1 MGNEFPPRI
10 GISARLRPG
19 IAAAV
24 GNTRK
29 DLLGAERNLVD
40 LVAERGGLPLILAH
54 PSSFGRAA
62 LRRLASRM
70 VDSIEALLLQGGGDL
85 APQWYGAGAAAGAA
99 GDLARDEFE
108 LALLEAALVAGKP
121 VLGICRG
128 CQLLNVAHGGSLF
141 RDLQTERA
149 QGISHSDRQRYDD
162 YSHGVRLAPAGV
174 LAACYGRDQ
183 GQVTSAHSQGIAA
196 LAGGLCA
203 EAWCSEDGLIEAL
216 RSDSGW
222 AVGVQWHPELQR
234 DKPAL
239 LPPAP
244 LFDAFLAAV
253 AAPQRDFRNRVC
265 TWP

>member
-10 GISARLRPG
+10 GISARLRTG
-19 IAAAV
+19 IAQAA
-24 GNTRK
+24 GNSRK

-54 PSSFGRAA
+54 PSAFARSA
-62 LRRLASRM
+62 LRRLA
-70 VDSIEALLLQGGGDL
+70 VQLVEGIDGLLLQGGGDL
-85 APQWYGAGAAAGAA
+85 APQWYGGAAAASG

-128 CQLLNVAHGGSLF
+128 CQLLNIAHGGSLF
-141 RDLQTERA
+141 HDVQAERA
-149 QGISHSDRQRYDD
+149 SSICHSDRLRYDD
-162 YSHGVRLAPAGV
+162 YSHGVSLAPAGL
-174 LAACYGRDQ
+174 LAACYGRER
-183 GQVTSAHSQGIAA
+183 GQVTSAHSQGVAR
-196 LAGGLCA
+196 LGGGLTA
-203 EAWCSEDGLIEAL
+203 EARCSEDGLVEAL

-222 AVGVQWHPELQR
+222 ALGVQWHPELQR

-244 LFDAFLAAV
+244 LFDAFLQAV
-253 AAPQRDFRNRVC
+253 APPQAQFRNRVAA
-265 TWP
+265 WP

>member
-10 GISARLRPG
+10 GISARLRSG
-19 IAAAV
+19 IADAV
-24 GNTRK
+24 GNARK
-29 DLLGAERNLVD
+29 DLLGAERSLID
-40 LVAERGGLPLILAH
+40 LVAERGGIPLILAH
-54 PSSFGRAA
+54 PSSFSRAA
-62 LRRLASRM
+62 LRSLARHL
-70 VDSIEALLLQGGGDL
+70 VDGISGLLLQGGGDL
-85 APQWYGAGAAAGAA
+85 APQWYGGAANTTAA
-99 GDLARDEFE
+99 DIQRDEFE

-141 RDLQTERA
+141 RQVQSEREFSIA
-149 QGISHSDRQRYDD
+149 HSDRQHYDD
-162 YSHGVRLAPAGV
+162 YSHGVRLAPAGL
-174 LAACYGRDQ
+174 LAGCYGREQ
-183 GQVTSAHSQGIAA
+183 GQVTSAHDQGIAT
-196 LAGGLCA
+196 LAGGLTA
-203 EAWCSEDGLIEAL
+203 EAWCSEDGLVEAL

-253 AAPQRDFRNRVC
+253 APPQRDFRNRVAA
-265 TWP
+265 WP